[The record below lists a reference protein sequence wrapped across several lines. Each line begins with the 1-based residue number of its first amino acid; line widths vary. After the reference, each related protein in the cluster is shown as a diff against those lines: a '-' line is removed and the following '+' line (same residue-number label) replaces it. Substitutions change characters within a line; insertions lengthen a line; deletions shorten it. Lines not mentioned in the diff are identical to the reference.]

1 MSKAFDNEH
10 VRLAFYNDM
19 LARFKTL
26 DNWSEDRAM
35 PMSETL
41 KMKIIEALPTFIK
54 FMKDRFILKSEDVSM
69 PTEQFFSWYYT
80 ESKDRTSKQKIGR
93 YLKKLEIEPK
103 KIKRG
108 NEQYYIYEIK
118 CDKLLEKYQLFN
130 WMDDVTDK
138 IHTTK
143 KLKTIFNDGYDNGI
157 DTRDQSVNSSKIHE
171 NEIKHMKMEMDH
183 LKMQLNYKEL
193 SDTLKRLDKNVEL
206 FSKLNITKQKPI
218 KKETKKD
225 VFQTLVK
232 KLGNQTIPNKSQQK
246 HQQAFDNLKKNKT
259 DQMKKIAS
267 SEFNS
272 LFSDVGDALLSF

>member
-1 MSKAFDNEH
+1 
-10 VRLAFYNDM
+10 
-19 LARFKTL
+19 
-26 DNWSEDRAM
+26 
-35 PMSETL
+35 
-41 KMKIIEALPTFIK
+41 MKI
-54 FMKDRFILKSEDVSM
+54 
-69 PTEQFFSWYYT
+69 
-80 ESKDRTSKQKIGR
+80 
-93 YLKKLEIEPK
+93 
-103 KIKRG
+103 
-108 NEQYYIYEIK
+108 
-118 CDKLLEKYQLFN
+118 
-130 WMDDVTDK
+130 
-138 IHTTK
+138 
-143 KLKTIFNDGYDNGI
+143 
-157 DTRDQSVNSSKIHE
+157 
-171 NEIKHMKMEMDH
+171 EMDH

-272 LFSDVGDALLSF
+272 LFSDVGDALLGF